1 MGYIKSG
8 KDDGAT
14 VHCGGERLGKDGF
27 FVQPTIF
34 TGINPDMKIMRE
46 EIFGPV
52 GAVIKFE
59 DDEGLFAII
68 LLSDLFLMRIAIA
81 KILSRRLTTPFMALP
96 HMFSAR
102 MLPRLLSQRTN

>member
-34 TGINPDMKIMRE
+34 TGINPDMKIMKE

-59 DDEGLFAII
+59 DDEGLFAV
-68 LLSDLFLMRIAIA
+68 LPPSDLLLM
-81 KILSRRLTTPFMALP
+81 T
-96 HMFSAR
+96 
-102 MLPRLLSQRTN
+102 MLLQRYYQEG